1 MKRHIPNTITLLN
14 QFSGIIATIFAYKGD
29 FDFALLFVL
38 IGAGF
43 DFMDGTVARLLKV
56 ASPMGKELDSLADM
70 ITFGLVPGV
79 VAYRLLAPLAD
90 VCHYL
95 PFAGFI
101 ITLFSALR
109 LAKFNIDSRQT
120 TSFVGLATPANAIF
134 WLGAAYAYRPM
145 IETLSPWILLVVVL
159 LFSYMLVCEV
169 PMFSLKFHSF
179 AIRENLVRYIFIA
192 GVVVL
197 IVILKAK
204 AIPVIILWYIALS
217 VTDTVVR
224 LIKTDK

>member
-43 DFMDGTVARLLKV
+43 DFMDGAVARLLKV

-90 VCHYL
+90 VCYYL

-120 TSFVGLATPANAIF
+120 TSFIGLATPANAIF

-169 PMFSLKFHSF
+169 PMFSLKFHNF

-192 GVVVL
+192 GVVIL
-197 IVILKAK
+197 IVILKAR
-204 AIPVIILWYIALS
+204 AIPMIILWYIALS

>member
-14 QFSGIIATIFAYKGD
+14 QFSGIIATIFAYRGD

-43 DFMDGTVARLLKV
+43 DFMDGAVARLLKV

-90 VCHYL
+90 VCYYL